1 MNITLYNNNQCSQ
14 IADDVPDVD
23 VDRDTREDMRSIL
36 IDEDDM
42 LSGGTDS
49 GTEGVTKWSFV
60 STVGPTWTEMSEYYL
75 LRL

>member
-49 GTEGVTKWSFV
+49 VTEGVTKWSFV

>member
-42 LSGGTDS
+42 LSGDTL
-49 GTEGVTKWSFV
+49 
-60 STVGPTWTEMSEYYL
+60 TVG
-75 LRL
+75 LRVSPSGALSPLWARLGLKCPNITS